1 MNKLK
6 NIKKRFRIIA
16 ASILISIITTNA
28 NLARSQTTYNEFVLP
43 SDNNGTIPYVG
54 NTPRDIVYADNKIF
68 VYTMKKII
76 VFNEDKTYQGSIEFG
91 FPTNYGYF
99 ALKLSGYGQTAVDFN
114 YMFFT
119 QSDHKLYFLTPN
131 LEIKSIYTNNSAYN
145 PGTELNT
152 PTGIPLNR
160 VKKLY
165 VFNKFEV
172 NGDKLIWLIR
182 TKSPNLHSWDS
193 YLGVYYKTGGIFSQ
207 APIYSDFIDGS
218 DETYGYDHT
227 ISSFGYYPGGKDI
240 YVSRPLAF
248 EVHHINQDN
257 TVTTKTTVS
266 TQNQRRFGKFLLI
279 NNLPDSDPK
288 MLALPLQIPYEDP
301 NPTTK
306 IFQFDV
312 NNPSVPVTIL
322 APNSRIMDAEY
333 TGSGNE
339 LVLCYPNDDFL
350 QVFPPNVPEHDVSIF
365 TFNQNTSEFEFS
377 YALNT
382 TANDETD
389 INYRMNINTPLALF
403 RKTNGDI
410 LLNKKNEVVKLFKN
424 NSGQFDFTSL
434 HYSKNACYS
443 KSVETGAGSKV
454 FVINNVSAG
463 LECFDDNYNWSNIK
477 TSHPVY
483 DIVNNPQKRELY
495 FFNRLGA
502 DNTGFYVYDLENEEV
517 NNFIETDKAIGD
529 LTYNSVLGHVL
540 VSEFNK
546 DEGSGAV
553 IRVFDANNNFSEL
566 SPLTFAGE
574 NYPSEIFC
582 APNNKIYISV
592 NMLSDDL
599 PPRTEILDASDYSGL
614 ASLSSGFVENYG
626 NHENSQQ
633 HYSTVTK
640 YCYNPYNK
648 SVYLVVG
655 GNYNYYPPYQIDKNS
670 GYFPFFDANLSV
682 VTGPDDGKLRE
693 IKDDNT
699 MSINFK
705 VIPSP
710 GEIICAV
717 PENPPSKDY
726 MGKLYINGRS
736 LYSYDCG
743 TNLLSASIMDDV
755 IDIDYNSNEDCIYAY
770 RYEFVDKPNP
780 TPNEQWIKILKVNSD
795 NSIDQTPLYHE
806 LGLASSV
813 NYNKY
818 DDHIYI
824 HYISGY
830 RVMGEDPIKIIA
842 VDTKTNIVSTI
853 YTTNNTSLFPEV
865 VPIADYPFF
874 DPYANKAYFPNGIHS
889 NVSVVGFTAKETLYL
904 VAGTDWLSIPRMNG
918 NISTAKKEGD
928 LTADVFDRN
937 DFETPYTELDPLYH
951 WHTESSGG
959 EPYTSTWHES
969 VNWTFIPDKDDNKT
983 IYSFRGYQLDV
994 KPDGDNVIYMTGNI
1008 KDPLTQL
1015 PFYNRKNNW
1024 VGYFLPGEQD
1034 IFDALGPAT
1043 LNNISEITAKNYY
1056 CYRSND
1062 IIIEG
1067 PIGGTV
1073 QGTYW
1078 VCDQQ
1083 QTNIAYGEM
1092 VQLLSRTDND
1102 YDFQWQNTGANPR
1115 EKIRPEPDH
1124 FQFAA
1129 TSSYTPII
1137 IELNYQ
1143 NNPLE
1148 IGAFVNDS
1156 CVGAES
1162 VMTQDS
1168 VIILRAYLNGA
1179 SPDSIVF
1186 ADWFGTKSSENN
1198 FIKEYYVFNDLTKNY
1213 EKRPLYSNSAKGR
1226 TKVSFKDKG
1235 FLKDDGRSTLITDL
1249 KIWPNPVSDRL
1260 AYSFALSKK
1269 SSLAADIYSIN
1280 GRLLTNV
1287 LDREIDAGYCSGI
1300 IELKGNK
1307 GKKLSPGVYLMV
1319 FAANGC
1325 KTVKKLIVK

>member
-6 NIKKRFRIIA
+6 NNKIVFRIIA
-16 ASILISIITTNA
+16 ASVLISIITTNVY
-28 NLARSQTTYNEFVLP
+28 LARSQTTYNEFVLP
-43 SDNNGTIPYVG
+43 PDNNGTIPYVG

-91 FPTNYGYF
+91 SPTNYGHF

-114 YMFFT
+114 YMFYT

-131 LEIKSIYTNNSAYN
+131 LEIKSIYTNNSTYN
-145 PGTELNT
+145 PGTELNA
-152 PTGIPLNR
+152 PAGIPLNR

-165 VFNKFEV
+165 VFNKFEI

-193 YLGVYYKTGGIFSQ
+193 YLGVYYKTNGIFGQ
-207 APIYSDFIDGS
+207 APIYSDFMDGS

-227 ISSFGYYPGGKDI
+227 ISSFGYYPEDNDI
-240 YVSRPLAF
+240 YISRSVVF
-248 EVHHINQDN
+248 EVLHINQDN
-257 TVTTKTTVS
+257 SVTTKATVS

-279 NNLPDSDPK
+279 KNLPGSNPK

-312 NNPSVPVTIL
+312 NNPSDPVTIL

-333 TGSGNE
+333 ISTDNE

-350 QVFPPNVPEHDVSIF
+350 QIFPPNVPEHDLSIF

-377 YALNT
+377 YAINT
-382 TANDETD
+382 TSNDETD
-389 INYRMNINTPLALF
+389 INYHMNINTPLALF

-410 LLNKKNEVVKLFKN
+410 LLNKKNELIRLFKN
-424 NSGQFDFTSL
+424 NAGQFVFTVL

-443 KSVETGAGSKV
+443 KTAETNSNI
-454 FVINNVSAG
+454 FVINNLSAG

-477 TSHPVY
+477 TSHAVY
-483 DIVNNPQKRELY
+483 DIVYNPQKRELY

-502 DNTGFYVYDLENEEV
+502 DNTGFYIYDLDNEV
-517 NNFIETDKAIGD
+517 VSGFIETDKAIGD
-529 LTYNSVLGHVL
+529 LAYNSVLGHVL

-546 DEGSGAV
+546 DEGSGAT
-553 IRVFDANNNFSEL
+553 IRVFDANSSFSEL
-566 SPLTFAGE
+566 NPLTFAGE

-599 PPRTEILDASDYSGL
+599 VPRIEILDATDYSSL

-626 NHENSQQ
+626 NYENRQQ
-633 HYSTVTK
+633 HYSTSMK

-655 GNYNYYPPYQIDKNS
+655 GNYSYYPPYQIDKNS

-682 VTGPDDGKLRE
+682 LTSPDDGKLRE

-699 MSINFK
+699 MSINYK

-717 PENPPSKDY
+717 PNNPPSKDY
-726 MGKLYINGRS
+726 MGKLYINGSS

-743 TNLLSASIMDDV
+743 TSLLSASILEDV

-806 LGLASSV
+806 LGLASSI

-818 DDHIYI
+818 DDQLYI

-830 RVMGEDPIKIIA
+830 RVMGESPIKIIA
-842 VDTKTNIVSTI
+842 VDTKTYSISNSF
-853 YTTNNTSLFPEV
+853 TTNNTSLFPEV

-874 DPYANKAYFPNGIHS
+874 DPYANKAYFPNGMHS
-889 NVSVVGFTAKETLYL
+889 NVSVVDFTAKEALHFTT
-904 VAGTDWLSIPRMNG
+904 GTDWLSIPRMNG
-918 NISTAKKEGD
+918 NVSTAQKEGD
-928 LTADVFDRN
+928 PTSDVFDRDN
-937 DFETPYTELDPLYH
+937 FQAPYTELDPLYH
-951 WHTESSGG
+951 WHAESSSA
-959 EPYTSTWHES
+959 EPYTSTWHED
-969 VNWTFIPDKDDNKT
+969 VNWAFIPDKDDNKT

-1015 PFYNRKNNW
+1015 PLFNRKNNW

-1034 IFDALGPAT
+1034 IFDALGPVT
-1043 LNNISEITAKNYY
+1043 LNNISEITAKDYY

-1062 IIIEG
+1062 PIVEG
-1067 PIGGTV
+1067 PIGGSV

-1092 VQLLSRTDND
+1092 VQLLSRTDSD
-1102 YDFQWQNTGANPR
+1102 YEFQWQNSGANPR
-1115 EKIRPEPDH
+1115 EKIRPEPSH
-1124 FQFAA
+1124 FQFNETAA
-1129 TSSYTPII
+1129 YTPII
-1137 IELNYQ
+1137 IELDYTD
-1143 NNPLE
+1143 NPLE

-1156 CVGAES
+1156 CVGAEA
-1162 VMTQDS
+1162 VMAGDS
-1168 VIILRAYLNGA
+1168 LIILRAFLEGA

-1186 ADWFGTKSSENN
+1186 ADWFGTKSSGNN
-1198 FIKEYYVFNDLTKNY
+1198 FIKGYYVFNESTKTY
-1213 EKRPLYSNSAKGR
+1213 EKRPLYPSSVKGR
-1226 TKVSFKDKG
+1226 AKVSFKDKG
-1235 FLKDDGRSTLITDL
+1235 FQNDGERPTSLSDL
-1249 KIWPNPVSDRL
+1249 KIWPNPVSDRF
-1260 AYSFALSKK
+1260 AYSFVLSKK
-1269 SSLAADIYSIN
+1269 SNMSADLYSIN
-1280 GRLLTNV
+1280 GKLLANV
-1287 LDREIDAGYCSGI
+1287 LDREYNAGYCSGAI
-1300 IELKGNK
+1300 GLKDNK
-1307 GKKLSPGVYLMV
+1307 GEGLSPGVYLIV
-1319 FAANGC
+1319 FSANGC